1 MMRLSIQEK
10 QVMIDHDLAEFYG
23 VETKVIIQAVKRN
36 MERFPEEFRFQLI
49 NQIIQVLNNLIDEP
63 KADILSVFLD

>member
-10 QVMIDHDLAEFYG
+10 QVMIDHELAEFYG
-23 VETKVIIQAVKRN
+23 VETKVFIQAVKRN

>member
-23 VETKVIIQAVKRN
+23 VETKVFIQAVKRN

-63 KADILSVFLD
+63 KADILYGFLD

>member
-10 QVMIDHDLAEFYG
+10 QVMIDRDLAEFYG

-49 NQIIQVLNNLIDEP
+49 NQII
-63 KADILSVFLD
+63 

>member
-1 MMRLSIQEK
+1 MADFMMRLSIQEK

-23 VETKVIIQAVKRN
+23 VEKKVIIQAVKRN

-49 NQIIQVLNNLIDEP
+49 NQII
-63 KADILSVFLD
+63 